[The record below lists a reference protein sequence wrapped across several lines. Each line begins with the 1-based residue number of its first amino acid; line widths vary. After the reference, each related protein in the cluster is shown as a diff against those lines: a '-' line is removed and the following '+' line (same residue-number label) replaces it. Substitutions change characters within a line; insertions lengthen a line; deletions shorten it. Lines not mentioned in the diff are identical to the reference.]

1 MLKESIQN
9 GIAKVNL
16 ATEIKN
22 TFMKSLKQILL
33 NSDEID
39 LRKVFPKATEQVVE
53 LLINK
58 YNVVSL

>member
-1 MLKESIQN
+1 
-9 GIAKVNL
+9 
-16 ATEIKN
+16 
-22 TFMKSLKQILL
+22 MKSLKQILL